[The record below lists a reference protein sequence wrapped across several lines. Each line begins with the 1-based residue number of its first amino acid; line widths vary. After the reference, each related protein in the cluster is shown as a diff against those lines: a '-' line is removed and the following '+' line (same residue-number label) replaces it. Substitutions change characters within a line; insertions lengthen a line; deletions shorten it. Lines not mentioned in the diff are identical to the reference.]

1 MSWKILDR
9 KNMDKCVLDT
19 SVIIK
24 SIFKPARSLPD
35 EKYEREMT
43 THKKCAYIIK
53 TIEEND
59 IDTYIPYVC
68 IVETAAVAKRL
79 SDKDLARRISKS
91 IFDSYEFVSENIIF
105 DSAWDIAKIT
115 GCSGFDS
122 YFIALAHI
130 KNALL
135 ITDDAGMHEHAEEYG
150 VESVRIRE
158 IELDKIKKLL

>member
-1 MSWKILDR
+1 M
-9 KNMDKCVLDT
+9 DT

-24 SIFKPARSLPD
+24 SIFKPARSLPE

-43 THKKCAYIIK
+43 THKKCTYIIK
-53 TIEEND
+53 TIEEKD

-79 SDKDLARRISKS
+79 SDKALARRISKS
-91 IFDSYEFVSENIIF
+91 IFDSYEIVGENIIF
-105 DSAWDIAKIT
+105 ESAWDIAKNT

-135 ITDDAGMHEHAEEYG
+135 ITDDGGMHNYAEESD
-150 VESVRIRE
+150 VDSVLVRE
-158 IELDKIKKLL
+158 IELGKIKKLF